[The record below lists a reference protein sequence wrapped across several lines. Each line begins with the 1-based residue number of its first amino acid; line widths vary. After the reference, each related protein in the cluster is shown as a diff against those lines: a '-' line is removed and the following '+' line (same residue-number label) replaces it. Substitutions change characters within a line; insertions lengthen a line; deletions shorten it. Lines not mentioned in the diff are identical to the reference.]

1 MIRMSVTTEDIL
13 RVCEALPPEK
23 QIEVADFARFLLAQQ
38 SDDRWEQLLS
48 YPKTRPKLDD
58 FLRESAREAD
68 EPLDP
73 WELCARTSPER

>member
-1 MIRMSVTTEDIL
+1 MIRMSVTTEDIV
-13 RVCEALPPEK
+13 RVCEALPPER

-48 YPKTRPKLDD
+48 YSKPRPKLDA

-73 WELCARTSPER
+73 KKL